1 MARKKKRYL
10 DAIPRPASVGIH
22 LFFILFAVLCIFP
35 ILLILGISFTDETA
49 LTRGGYNVIP
59 SVFSADAYRYV
70 TSGFGALVRAY
81 GVTIFVT
88 VVGTC
93 LSVLVIA
100 LFAYPLSR
108 RDFKYKKQFTFL
120 MFVTMVFNGGMVPWY
135 LICTQVLHIQNTI
148 WALIL
153 PYVFNGWYVVIL
165 RTFFSMN
172 IPAELIEAAKID
184 GATERMIFFR
194 MVLPL
199 ALPGL
204 ATIALFQTLAYWN
217 DWWLPLMLTTND
229 NLQNLQY
236 MLYKILSNIQML
248 STMTG
253 DAAGSMAK
261 LPSESARMALCI
273 LAIGPVVFCYP
284 FFQKYFVQGLTV
296 GSVKG

>member
-1 MARKKKRYL
+1 MIKRKKRSL
-10 DAIPRPASVGIH
+10 DAIPLPASVGIH
-22 LFFILFAVLCIFP
+22 LFFILFAVICIFP

-49 LTRGGYNVIP
+49 LTRNGYNVIP
-59 SVFSADAYRYV
+59 AVFSTEAYRYV
-70 TSGFGALVRAY
+70 TAGMSSLLRAY

-88 VVGTC
+88 VCGTI

-108 RDFKYKKQFTFL
+108 KDYKYKKHFTFV
-120 MFVTMVFNGGMVPWY
+120 MFITMVFNGGMVPWY
-135 LICTQVLHIQNTI
+135 LVCTQVIHIQNTI

-153 PYVFNGWYVVIL
+153 PYIFNGWYVIIL
-165 RTFFSMN
+165 RTFFTMN
-172 IPAELIEAAKID
+172 IPAELIEATKID
-184 GATERMIFFR
+184 GASEMKIFFQ

-199 ALPGL
+199 SLPGL
-204 ATIALFQTLAYWN
+204 ATIALFQTLTYWN
-217 DWWLPLMLTTND
+217 DWWLPLMLTTSD
-229 NLQNLQY
+229 KLQNLQY
-236 MLYKILSNIQML
+236 MLYKILSNIRML

-273 LAIGPVVFCYP
+273 LAIGPIIFCYP
-284 FFQKYFVQGLTV
+284 FFQKYFVKGLTV